1 MYLISFYIANNLID
15 MLTGLNN
22 AGYSSI
28 RGYIYV
34 PDDMDR
40 DAYVKTALRTERVCV
55 VAEDSG
61 AFLKNVYIA
70 RDSIQDIYFPREKGQ
85 IGSCVACVNILPQ
98 NEYIV
103 VAVVSKNDE
112 SQLLEEY
119 EFRKEKRSLDGVVSI
134 SGKGKSGEM
143 FINIDSK
150 QIDGGRLFVN
160 IKNSES
166 KGQLKINVDGDS
178 SVYSNGN
185 IELQSTKS
193 INLSVLNNDTKKES
207 IISYKNG
214 DGFSYKDEFD
224 NEIITQSDGSIHIKP
239 NGELKLGDGAEKIL
253 KGESTVTELN
263 KCTVRI
269 DSIINAINNAPVAA
283 GDGGASFKSALIASL
298 SALTKEDYSDVL
310 SDKTFSE

>member
-1 MYLISFYIANNLID
+1 
-15 MLTGLNN
+15 MLTGVNN
-22 AGYSSI
+22 LGYSSI

-34 PDDMDR
+34 PDDVDR
-40 DAYVKTALRTERVCV
+40 DTYVQTALRTERVCV

-70 RDSIQDIYFPREKGQ
+70 RDSLQDIYFPRKKGEL
-85 IGSCVACVNILPQ
+85 GSCVVCVNILPQ

-103 VAVVSKNDE
+103 VAVLSKSDE

-150 QIDGGRLFVN
+150 QVDGGRLFVN

-166 KGQLKINVDGDS
+166 TGQLKINVDGNS

-185 IELQSTKS
+185 IELQSTES

-224 NEIITQSDGSIHIKP
+224 NEITVQNNGSIHIKP
-239 NGELKLGDGAEKIL
+239 NGELKLGNGDEKIL

-263 KCTVRI
+263 KCSVRI
-269 DSIINAINNAPVAA
+269 DSIINAINNAPVVG
-283 GDGGASFKSALIASL
+283 GDGGASFKSALVASL